1 MSDLYVEIE
10 AFTWNK
16 VTHDLLDYDCHDLV
30 KSKIISPN
38 SGAIYRTSNNC
49 FYSAIPQS
57 EDVSMSQNQRLLVLN
72 RRRDHFT
79 INSELDSANPEL
91 WKVVKYLQDSN
102 GYELK
107 ESDTLK
113 LGRFV
118 LKVKKIFEGS
128 GSDKTPNE
136 SLLCEDMS
144 ENSPGQAC
152 RICCCEEGEDDNP
165 LISPCK
171 CIGSM
176 KVIHLLCLKKWLES
190 KVSCRNLGTV
200 SSYYWNDFICELCKS
215 HFPGII
221 KHKGREFELVS
232 IKYPKAPYMVLE
244 DEHNEEGQGQTIHIL
259 DIKQGE
265 CVRIGRG
272 HNCDIRL
279 TDISVSRDHAKI
291 SFNKGRFY
299 LQDNKS
305 KFGTLLRV
313 KEKIVLQPSQN
324 ISLQVN
330 RTMLKISVKVTTDWC
345 CGPCFG
351 RGTKVRNYAGGDTI
365 PQSPA

>member
-1 MSDLYVEIE
+1 M
-10 AFTWNK
+10 
-16 VTHDLLDYDCHDLV
+16 LDYDCHELI
-30 KSKIISPN
+30 KSKITSPD
-38 SGAIYRTSNNC
+38 SGIIYRTSNSC
-49 FYSAIPQS
+49 FYTATPQS
-57 EDVSMSQNQRLLVLN
+57 EDASMNQNQSLLAIN
-72 RRRDHFT
+72 RRKDHFT
-79 INSELDSANPEL
+79 ISSESNPFNPDL
-91 WKVVKYLQDSN
+91 WKVVKYLQGSN

-113 LGRFV
+113 LGRIV
-118 LKVKKIFEGS
+118 LKVKKICQGS
-128 GSDKTPNE
+128 GQNKIPNE
-136 SLLCEDMS
+136 SLQCEDMS
-144 ENSPGQAC
+144 ENSSDQAC

-171 CIGSM
+171 CTGSM
-176 KVIHLLCLKKWLES
+176 KVIHLLCLKKWLEC
-190 KVSCRNLGTV
+190 KVSCRNLGAV
-200 SSYYWNDFICELCKS
+200 SSYYWNDFICELCKT

-221 KHKGREFELVS
+221 KHNGREFELVS
-232 IKYPKAPYMVLE
+232 IKYPSTPYMVLE
-244 DEHNEEGQGQTIHIL
+244 DEHTEEGQGQTIHIL

-265 CVRIGRG
+265 VVRIGRG

-291 SFNKGRFY
+291 YFSKGKFL

-313 KEKIVLQPSQN
+313 KDKIVLQPSQN
-324 ISLQVN
+324 ITLQVN
-330 RTMLKISVKVTTDWC
+330 RTMMKISVKVRSDWC

-351 RGTKVRNYAGGDTI
+351 GSTKIRNYAGGDTI